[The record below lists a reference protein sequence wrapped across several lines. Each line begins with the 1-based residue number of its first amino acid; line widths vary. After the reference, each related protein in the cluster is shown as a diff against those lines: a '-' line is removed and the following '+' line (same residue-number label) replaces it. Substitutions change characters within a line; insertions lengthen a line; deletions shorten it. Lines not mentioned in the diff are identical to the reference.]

1 MAEPQQDSTRPLGAT
16 HTTTELV
23 PVIEQLFNKFIL
35 PRASA
40 LDPTDTGGWF
50 TVWRATDPGR
60 SHTFKRALGVKV
72 GLITGTTPL
81 EELERVADEKAER
94 LSLHHFHFSSWESRD
109 LSDPDPRKHK
119 FGGAIRVPYNEIWSF
134 AGLAEHYDEALL
146 LLAARILRPWHPD
159 QILRI
164 VERSDNAPYR
174 ELIADPVIANLKPSD
189 FALAA

>member
-1 MAEPQQDSTRPLGAT
+1 MADPQQDFTSPLGAT
-16 HTTTELV
+16 HTAAELV

-50 TVWRATDPGR
+50 TVWRAVSPGQ
-60 SHTFKRALGVKV
+60 SHAFEPVLGVKI
-72 GLITGTTPL
+72 GTITGTNPL
-81 EELERVADEKAER
+81 KTLMRVANEKAAR
-94 LSLHHFHFSSWESRD
+94 LAFYPFHLSSWESRD
-109 LSDPDPRKHK
+109 LSNNDPAQHK
-119 FGGAIRVPYNEIWSF
+119 YGGAIRVPYNEIWSF